1 MSTMSTELEHPAKYK
16 FNEEVKGKKTEALI
30 EVISAFFQHPIK
42 DALVVGCGSGL
53 EAGMLARAFSA
64 NVIGIDVG
72 NDFIFDHKASA
83 PAQLLMM
90 DARELKFPDNSFD
103 MVFSFH
109 ALEHIPEPKRAL
121 SEMARVLRPGGL
133 YLIGTPN
140 KSRLLGGFSSPLPF
154 RLKITGNLQDL
165 FMRMTGRWSN
175 EAGAHAGFTSRE
187 LNDYCSSIFGS
198 ATDISDLY
206 YRHLYRRREAV
217 IDTLTKTGLKKV
229 VFPCVYFAGTKSNQV

>member
-30 EVISAFFQHPIK
+30 EVISAFFQPPIK

-90 DARELKFPDNSFD
+90 DARSQVPGQFLRYG
-103 MVFSFH
+103 VFVS
-109 ALEHIPEPKRAL
+109 RARAH
-121 SEMARVLRPGGL
+121 S
-133 YLIGTPN
+133 
-140 KSRLLGGFSSPLPF
+140 
-154 RLKITGNLQDL
+154 
-165 FMRMTGRWSN
+165 
-175 EAGAHAGFTSRE
+175 GAETRA
-187 LNDYCSSIFGS
+187 
-198 ATDISDLY
+198 
-206 YRHLYRRREAV
+206 
-217 IDTLTKTGLKKV
+217 
-229 VFPCVYFAGTKSNQV
+229 Q